1 MLDPASGISM
11 WTETSQ
17 VGVMTDQTGQLQCNN
32 NKITLNCPPFL
43 NNWGHVDRLRTRGF
57 MQKAFFKRHTS
68 TGRGLFHSQAVV
80 LLKFLGRS
88 SLQEQGP
95 LVIQICN
102 RQGILKRR
110 RPHFRLMCVA
120 QKKNFR
126 ELKQQPFL
134 IHERHG
140 WPGRT
145 GSRKRFTR
153 QMQIIKQTNVKPS
166 RMPTE

>member
-1 MLDPASGISM
+1 M

-120 QKKNFR
+120 QKKT
-126 ELKQQPFL
+126 L
-134 IHERHG
+134 
-140 WPGRT
+140 
-145 GSRKRFTR
+145 GSLS
-153 QMQIIKQTNVKPS
+153 NS
-166 RMPTE
+166 RS